1 MPVMV
6 KDLLSGKVE
15 PSLRADQR
23 PAQVL
28 GFLRERA
35 EEAFTA
41 AELAEEF
48 GTDHR
53 TLRAV
58 LARLAQR
65 GLVDKKG
72 DYWFALA
79 QEPAASKRAF
89 LQHARE
95 LDDKHGPEDKDDWP
109 GTSQPDA

>member
-15 PSLRADQR
+15 SGLRRDQR

-28 GFLRERA
+28 EFLRERQD
-35 EEAFTA
+35 EAFSA

-48 GTDHR
+48 ETDHR

-72 DYWFALA
+72 GYWFALLP
-79 QEPAASKRAF
+79 EDAASKRAF
-89 LQHARE
+89 LQHARH
-95 LDDKHGPEDKDDWP
+95 LDDKHGREDKRDWP
-109 GTSQPDA
+109 TARQPDA